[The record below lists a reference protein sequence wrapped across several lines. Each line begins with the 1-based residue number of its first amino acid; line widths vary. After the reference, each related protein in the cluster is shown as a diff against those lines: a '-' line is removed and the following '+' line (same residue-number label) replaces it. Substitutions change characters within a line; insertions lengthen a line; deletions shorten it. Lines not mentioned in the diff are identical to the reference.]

1 MRVPT
6 RVTDLHI
13 AIRGTQTELSQQ
25 LGRAPR
31 PSEIAERLRS
41 PLSEVIEALQ
51 AGEAYR
57 SSSLDEILGSGEGT
71 ATLGEFIGGLDGEL
85 ALIDDR
91 EVLRPLLAEL
101 APRER
106 TILALRFFRQLTQT
120 QIAEQVGISQMHVSR
135 VLSQSLAFLQQRASS
150 PD

>member
-1 MRVPT
+1 LK
-6 RVTDLHI
+6 DLHI
-13 AIRGTQTELSQQ
+13 VIRGALAELSQQ

-31 PSEIAERLRS
+31 PSEIADRLGL
-41 PLSEVIEALQ
+41 PLAEVIEGLQ

-57 SSSLDEILGSGEGT
+57 SSSLDEMLGSGDGK

-91 EVLRPLLAEL
+91 EALRPLLAEL

-135 VLSQSLAFLQQRASS
+135 VLRQTLEFLQERITNA
-150 PD
+150 D